1 MSEVQNIGAVDYAQY
16 QPSQISQEADVEN
29 YNTQPE
35 IYDENY
41 AQIQAA
47 NKSRVGATL
56 MSALVLGGLAVL
68 GGYSFGK
75 HSAKNAKK
83 ALEELKNSE
92 AVQNYDKVVEALDK
106 VQKVTEKCTGT
117 MFGEYRCGEGVK
129 EMIDKIIERA
139 KNFKKPAKTVE
150 KSADEIADSAK

>member
-16 QPSQISQEADVEN
+16 QPSQISQEADV
-29 YNTQPE
+29 
-35 IYDENY
+35 ENY

-92 AVQNYDKVVEALDK
+92 AVQN
-106 VQKVTEKCTGT
+106 
-117 MFGEYRCGEGVK
+117 
-129 EMIDKIIERA
+129 
-139 KNFKKPAKTVE
+139 
-150 KSADEIADSAK
+150 